1 MNKKTELNNRSSG
14 KFIISR
20 LMQKLDGIGVSK
32 SASRAKSSIKGQN
45 GHNIS
50 TQAHSIKSIQNART
64 IATQYVQ
71 YLQENYGKKIYSRI
85 NSDTVREFLKFKA
98 TQVSGGTL
106 NTYIST
112 AAKLADG
119 FNKLGIKNIDRVH
132 ITNLRTELKK
142 EGVNLTKDHH
152 DRSYSEK
159 QIQNMRDYIQTTP
172 YLLSFDLQVEAGLRA
187 DDALNSSKWII
198 HSNNTITV
206 EGSKN
211 GLSYT
216 TKVLPSNLVNRAT
229 EAKKSG
235 FKANYSDYRTRLKQ
249 AGADEG
255 SHGLR
260 YSFAQNRYEE
270 LKQEGYTNLEARAQV
285 SIEMGHSRDEIT
297 LHYLKS

>member
-20 LMQKLDGIGVSK
+20 LMQKLDGIGISK
-32 SASRAKSSIKGQN
+32 SASRAASTVKGQN
-45 GHNIS
+45 GHKIS

-64 IATQYVQ
+64 VVTQYIS
-71 YLQENYGKKIYSRI
+71 YLQENYGKKIYPHI
-85 NSDTVREFLKFKA
+85 NSDTAREFLISKIDHI
-98 TQVSGGTL
+98 SGGTL

-112 AAKLADG
+112 MAKISDG
-119 FNKLGIKNIDRVH
+119 FNGLGIKNIDRAR
-132 ITNLRTELKK
+132 ITDLRSELKN
-142 EGVNLTKDHH
+142 EGVNLKKNYHN
-152 DRSYSEK
+152 RSYPKKEIENIREYM
-159 QIQNMRDYIQTTP
+159 QATP

-216 TKVLPSNLVNRAT
+216 TRVLPSNLVNRAT

-235 FKANYSDYRTRLKQ
+235 FKANYSDYRTQLKQ
-249 AGADEG
+249 AGADDG

>member
-1 MNKKTELNNRSSG
+1 MNKTSQINSRSSG

-32 SASRAKSSIKGQN
+32 SASRAASTIKGQN

-64 IATQYVQ
+64 VATQYVQ

-112 AAKLADG
+112 MAKISDG
-119 FNKLGIKNIDRVH
+119 FNGLGIENIDRAR
-132 ITNLRTELKK
+132 ITDLRSELKN
-142 EGVNLTKDHH
+142 EGINLKKNRH
-152 DRSYSEK
+152 DRSYSAKE
-159 QIQNMRDYIQTTP
+159 IQNMREYMQVTP
-172 YLLSFDLQVEAGLRA
+172 YLLSFDLQIEAGLRA
-187 DDALNSSKWII
+187 DDAINSDKWVI
-198 HSNNTITV
+198 NNDNTITV

-211 GLSYT
+211 GLNYT
-216 TKVLPSNLVNRAT
+216 TRVLPSSIINRAT

-235 FKANYSDYRTRLKQ
+235 FKANYSDYRTQLKQ
-249 AGADEG
+249 AGAHKG